1 MSLKA
6 RRLLRRALFAASLL
20 SLAFT
25 AFAVAV
31 MAIALQALRPAPEE
45 WSTTVQIGPWQRELS
60 MPGLIRWAMHPLAA
74 PLLDGHILRTR
85 FGRWQL
91 HRNGHTLEAV
101 CAPCRLHV
109 GALGP
114 APLEVSRARLIA
126 VHEGA
131 GRFSGSLTLAEGSRE
146 AAVTFVAQLARG
158 GADVR
163 LTMPPTEI
171 ATLVQVFGHDLPEA
185 AFVQVNGTLAFVATA
200 RWPEGTL
207 QAKTDVR
214 DFAVAGL
221 GTEKLLDAQLPPAC
235 RTSAGDAAAISGWL
249 PRAVVAAEDAHF
261 YEHPGY
267 RIDDLLAAWQ
277 HNQRDGARVDPASPV
292 NANPRGGRAGLAR
305 PWGHASL
312 RGGSTL
318 TQQLAKLT
326 ITGDD
331 RSASRKL
338 RELLYA
344 VEMER
349 TLGKARILQLY
360 LALAPWGDG
369 VCGAERAAQVYLGRS
384 ASKVGPV
391 SAAWLVS
398 LLRNPEAQL
407 TRYARSREIDRE
419 RVRQIVAG
427 MRPMN
432 STQRTLANEQLQE
445 WLP

>member
-1 MSLKA
+1 LKS
-6 RRLLRRALFAASLL
+6 RILLHRVLFGVSLL
-20 SLAFT
+20 AIAGLTF
-25 AFAVAV
+25 VALV
-31 MAIALQALRPAPEE
+31 IAIALHALKPAPDE
-45 WSTTVQIGPWQRELS
+45 WSTPMHIGPWQRELS
-60 MPGLIRWAMHPLAA
+60 MPALIRWAAHPLAA
-74 PLLDGHILRTR
+74 PLLDGRVLRTR

-91 HRNGHTLEAV
+91 HRNGHQIDAV
-101 CAPCRLHV
+101 CAPCRVQLA
-109 GALGP
+109 ALGP
-114 APLEVSRARLIA
+114 VPLQLSRAHLVA

-131 GRFSGSLTLAEGSRE
+131 GRFAGTVTLADGSHETTLSFNAQLDRRGADLHLTLA
-146 AAVTFVAQLARG
+146 
-158 GADVR
+158 
-163 LTMPPTEI
+163 PTPM
-171 ATLVQVFGHDLPEA
+171 ATLVRVFGHDLPEVER
-185 AFVQVNGTLAFVATA
+185 VQVDGTLAFVASA
-200 RWPEGTL
+200 RWPEGTW
-207 QAKTDVR
+207 QAKPVLVR
-214 DFAVAGL
+214 DFKVAGL
-221 GTEKLLDAQLPPAC
+221 GTEKLLDALLPPAC
-235 RTSAGDAAAISGWL
+235 RTSSGDAAALTGWV
-249 PRAVVAAEDAHF
+249 PRALVAAEDAHF
-261 YEHPGY
+261 FEHPGY
-267 RIDDLLAAWQ
+267 EIDEMLAAWQ
-277 HNQRDGARVDPASPV
+277 HNQRDGAP
-292 NANPRGGRAGLAR
+292 
-305 PWGHASL
+305 L

-369 VCGAERAAQVYLGRS
+369 VCGAERAAQVYLGKS

-398 LLRNPEAQL
+398 LLRNPDAQL
-407 TRYARSREIDRE
+407 GRYTRSREIDRE

-432 STQRTLANEQLQE
+432 SAQRVLANEQVQE

>member
-1 MSLKA
+1 VSSQAK
-6 RRLLRRALFAASLL
+6 RLLRRAVFGAALIALSIGVFAA
-20 SLAFT
+20 
-25 AFAVAV
+25 VV
-31 MAIALQALRPAPEE
+31 IAIALHALRPAPDE
-45 WSTTVQIGPWQRELS
+45 WSRTVSFGPWQRELS

-74 PLLDGHILRTR
+74 PLLDGHVLRTR

-91 HRNGHTLEAV
+91 RRDGHTLEAV
-101 CAPCRLHV
+101 CAPCRVHLA
-109 GALGP
+109 ALGP
-114 APLEVSRARLIA
+114 APLQLSRARLVA

-131 GRFSGSLTLAEGSRE
+131 GRFAGTLVLAQAGHE
-146 AAVTFVAQLARG
+146 ARLSFTAQLDRSGAEARI
-158 GADVR
+158 A
-163 LTMPPTEI
+163 MAPTEI

-185 AFVQVNGTLAFVATA
+185 SSVQVGGTLAFSGTA
-200 RWPEGTL
+200 RWPEGSW
-207 QAKTDVR
+207 QAKPLVR
-214 DFAVAGL
+214 DFTVAGL

-235 RTSAGDAAAISGWL
+235 RTSSGDGTALTGWL
-249 PRAVVAAEDAHF
+249 PRALVAAEDARF

-267 RIDDLLAAWQ
+267 QIDDLMAAWQ
-277 HNQRDGARVDPASPV
+277 HNQRDGAP
-292 NANPRGGRAGLAR
+292 
-305 PWGHASL
+305 L

-318 TQQLAKLT
+318 TQQLAKLA

-369 VCGAERAAQVYLGRS
+369 VCGAERAAQVYLGKS
-384 ASKVGPV
+384 AAKVGPV
-391 SAAWLVS
+391 SSAWLVS
-398 LLRNPEAQL
+398 LLRNPDAQL

-432 STQRTLANEQLQE
+432 SAQRLLANEQLQE

>member
-6 RRLLRRALFAASLL
+6 RRLVRRALFAASLL
-20 SLAFT
+20 SLALT
-25 AFAVAV
+25 AFAAAV
-31 MAIALQALRPAPEE
+31 IAIALHALKPADDE
-45 WSTTVQIGPWQRELS
+45 WSTTVHLGPWQRELS
-60 MPGLIRWAMHPLAA
+60 MPGLIRWVMHPLAA
-74 PLLDGHILRTR
+74 PLLDGHVLRTR

-91 HRNGHTLEAV
+91 HRHGHTLEAV

-109 GALGP
+109 AALGP
-114 APLEVSRARLIA
+114 APLELSRARLIA

-131 GRFSGSLTLAEGSRE
+131 GRFGGSLTLVEGSHE
-146 AAVTFVAQLARG
+146 AAMTFSAQLARG

-163 LTMPPTEI
+163 LTMTPTEI

-185 AFVQVNGTLAFVATA
+185 RSVQVSGTLAFIATA
-200 RWPEGTL
+200 RWPEGTW
-207 QAKTDVR
+207 QAKTDIR

-235 RTSAGDAAAISGWL
+235 RTSAGDGAAINGWL
-249 PRAVVAAEDAHF
+249 PKALIAAEDARF

-277 HNQRDGARVDPASPV
+277 HNQRDGSA
-292 NANPRGGRAGLAR
+292 
-305 PWGHASL
+305 L

-427 MRPMN
+427 MRPMS
-432 STQRTLANEQLQE
+432 STQRTLANDQLQE